1 MLKVAGSSPVTRS
14 LRESTECR
22 GVATPRHFF
31 VRGASLS
38 CPAAPD
44 PPPPSLSLPAP
55 MSTAAP
61 IAPDDLDTADPLDGD
76 LGAAD
81 PLDGDLS
88 AAVPTAAD
96 EPEPMKIDLAVED
109 AGPCLKHVR
118 VTVPREEL
126 DRATDDALVEFA
138 ETAQVPGFRVGRVP
152 AELIRKRFREE
163 LSGQVK
169 QRVLMDSLE
178 QVSARADIEPIN
190 EPDLDPSALEIPEE
204 GDFEYEFDVEVRPH
218 FDLPDYAGLKIERP
232 AVDTSPETV
241 AAHREKFLMQYG
253 RMIPTDAPAESGD
266 VLTLSA
272 VFRHRGEELHEI
284 EQFDARL
291 RPVLRFT
298 DAELE
303 GFDKLFAGAEP
314 GDTREA
320 TLTISPE
327 SERVELRGEEVAAS
341 FAVQKVR
348 RLELPTLTRELLD
361 RIGVE
366 SEAELEG
373 NIRDV
378 LERQGEFRRRQLAR
392 EQILEKITA
401 SADWELPEK
410 LVRRQTENALRREIL
425 EMQQAGFTSQEI
437 RVRENQLK
445 QNAVSA
451 TRQALKEHFI
461 LDRVAEEHDL
471 EPSPSEVEAE
481 IQLMAMQR
489 GEPVRRVRSRLHK
502 SGMIDNLAAQLRE
515 RKAIDVL
522 LEKAEYVDVP
532 ATEATPDQVE
542 AVDHSVLGLGA
553 IDPDEELDELD
564 EGYGEEE

>member
-1 MLKVAGSSPVTRS
+1 
-14 LRESTECR
+14 
-22 GVATPRHFF
+22 
-31 VRGASLS
+31 
-38 CPAAPD
+38 
-44 PPPPSLSLPAP
+44 

-61 IAPDDLDTADPLDGD
+61 TAPDDLDVDPLDGD
-76 LGAAD
+76 LGTAD

-88 AAVPTAAD
+88 AGPADGGVDDDATVPMD
-96 EPEPMKIDLAVED
+96 VDVEIED

-118 VTVPREEL
+118 VTVPRSEL
-126 DRATDDALVEFA
+126 DRATDDALVEYA

-163 LSGQVK
+163 LQGQVK

-178 QVSARADIEPIN
+178 QVSSRGDIEPIN
-190 EPDLDPSALEIPEE
+190 EPDLDPTALEIPDE

-232 AVDTSPETV
+232 AVDDSDETV
-241 AAHREKFLMQYG
+241 AVHRERFLAQYG
-253 RMIPTDAPAESGD
+253 RLIPTDAPAEAGD

-272 VFRHRGEELHEI
+272 VFTHVGEELHEI
-284 EQFDARL
+284 EQFDAKL

-298 DAELE
+298 DAELD
-303 GFDKLFAGAEP
+303 GFEKLFAGAEP

-320 TLTISPE
+320 TITISPE
-327 SERVELRGEEVAAS
+327 SEEVELRGEAVAAT

-348 RLELPTLTRELLD
+348 RLELPTLSRELLD

-366 SEAELEG
+366 NAAELDDQ
-373 NIRDV
+373 IRDN
-378 LERQGEFRRRQLAR
+378 LRRQGEFRRRQSAR

-410 LVRRQTENALRREIL
+410 LVRRQTENALRREML
-425 EMQQAGFTSQEI
+425 EMQQAGFTTGEI
-437 RVRENQLK
+437 RVRENELK

-451 TRQALKEHFI
+451 TRRALKEHFI

-471 EPSPSEVEAE
+471 EPTPGELETE
-481 IQLMAMQR
+481 IQMMALQR

-502 SGMIDNLAAQLRE
+502 SGMVENLAAQLRE

-522 LEKAEYVDVP
+522 LEKAEYEDVP
-532 ATEATPDQVE
+532 STDPPLDRVE
-542 AVDHSVLGLGA
+542 AVDHSVCGLGS
-553 IDPDEELDELD
+553 IDPDEELDED
-564 EGYGEEE
+564 AFEEE